1 VFSLP
6 GIWHDIGMTN
16 YAKGLIHVMRHPV
29 QAYHAMREASTYM
42 ATRSDSFDRDLKD
55 SLGRMSGGRMSRG
68 YLDVARDWAFA
79 LIRLMDFVAVYP
91 SWHGAY
97 KLGLEKEG
105 GHEGAV
111 RFADEMIR
119 QSQPSSKPMDMSKI
133 QYKRGGLFKA
143 MSMFM
148 TFTAKYGNRQRHFA
162 RAYFKDKKITA
173 REYAWHLMLEAV
185 APPVLMNLMFAAIW
199 GDEPDEK
206 DMLIDVISYQFSGYV
221 LLRDIA
227 GVASAAVKQSALD
240 KDVFKPNLDRVPA
253 LTGLTLAERA
263 VTNTVKWVADMDD
276 EDARNKAFLDVA
288 ELLSFFA
295 GVPAPKLA
303 RKLAKGYEQFE
314 DDGNPLLLVVP
325 DYSRD

>member
-1 VFSLP
+1 
-6 GIWHDIGMTN
+6 
-16 YAKGLIHVMRHPV
+16 
-29 QAYHAMREASTYM
+29 M

-162 RAYFKDKKITA
+162 RAYFKDKKITT
-173 REYAWHLMLEAV
+173 REYAWHLLLEAI

-227 GVASAAVKQSALD
+227 GVVSAAVKHSALD

-276 EDARNKAFLDVA
+276 EDARGKAFLDVA

-295 GVPAPKLA
+295 GVPVPKLA